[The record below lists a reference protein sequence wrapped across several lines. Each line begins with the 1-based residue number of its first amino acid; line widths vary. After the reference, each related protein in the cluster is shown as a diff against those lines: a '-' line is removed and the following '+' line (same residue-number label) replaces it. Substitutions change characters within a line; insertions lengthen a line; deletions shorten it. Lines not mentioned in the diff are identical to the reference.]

1 MNIGI
6 IGAGTVGGTLG
17 RAWARRGHQILYGVR
32 DPSEGRVREL
42 REKLGADAKVGTV
55 AGAAAFGE
63 VILLATPWSG
73 TEQALRSAGNL
84 SGKIVLDATNPLKAD
99 LSGLALGHSTSGGE
113 QVAAWAAGAK
123 VVKIFNTTG
132 FGNMENPK
140 YGETAATMFYCGGDE
155 AAKAAGARLAA
166 DLGFEPVDAGP
177 LAQARTLEPLALLW
191 ISLAYFQKQGPNIA
205 FKLLRR

>member
-55 AGAAAFGE
+55 AGAAAFGQ

-99 LSGLALGHSTSGGE
+99 LSGLALGH
-113 QVAAWAAGAK
+113 
-123 VVKIFNTTG
+123 TT
-132 FGNMENPK
+132 
-140 YGETAATMFYCGGDE
+140 
-155 AAKAAGARLAA
+155 
-166 DLGFEPVDAGP
+166 
-177 LAQARTLEPLALLW
+177 
-191 ISLAYFQKQGPNIA
+191 
-205 FKLLRR
+205 

>member
-42 REKLGADAKVGTV
+42 REKLGADAKVGTG

-99 LSGLALGHSTSGGE
+99 LSGLALGHTTSGGE

-155 AAKAAGARLAA
+155 AAKAAGGRGGGGGGGGARLAA
-166 DLGFEPVDAGP
+166 DLGFELVDAGP

-191 ISLAYFQKQGPNIA
+191 ISLAYF
-205 FKLLRR
+205 

>member
-42 REKLGADAKVGTV
+42 GEKLGADAKVGTV
-55 AGAAAFGE
+55 AGAAAFGQ

-99 LSGLALGHSTSGGE
+99 LSGLPLGHTTSGGE
-113 QVAAWAAGAK
+113 QGAHRAAGAPRGGRGPGWPPTSASSPWMR
-123 VVKIFNTTG
+123 VPWPRRG
-132 FGNMENPK
+132 HWSPSRC
-140 YGETAATMFYCGGDE
+140 CGS
-155 AAKAAGARLAA
+155 AWPTSKSR
-166 DLGFEPVDAGP
+166 GP
-177 LAQARTLEPLALLW
+177 T
-191 ISLAYFQKQGPNIA
+191 
-205 FKLLRR
+205 

>member
-1 MNIGI
+1 
-6 IGAGTVGGTLG
+6 
-17 RAWARRGHQILYGVR
+17 
-32 DPSEGRVREL
+32 
-42 REKLGADAKVGTV
+42 V

-99 LSGLALGHSTSGGE
+99 LSGLALGHTTSGGE

-132 FGNMENPK
+132 FGNMENRQS
-140 YGETAATMFYCGGDE
+140 YFEQ
-155 AAKAAGARLAA
+155 LAA
-166 DLGFEPVDAGP
+166 LPQQGTYRIKVLAGKP
-177 LAQARTLEPLALLW
+177 SSEVALLARSFNRMRR
-191 ISLAYFQKQGPNIA
+191 SLQKAIELIE
-205 FKLLRR
+205 K